1 MVENSRRSMIVGSS
15 RENIM
20 KLTLS
25 KNRQSCGAILGE
37 VMVGLLLSS
46 SLLVFTAVLWS
57 SASRDLAATR
67 NYVERQSQVHKWNL
81 PAARQAADATCI
93 ARSSASSERR

>member
-1 MVENSRRSMIVGSS
+1 MVENSRRSMIVGSK

-46 SLLVFTAVLWS
+46 FLFVFTAVLWS
-57 SASRDLAATR
+57 SANRDLADTR

-81 PAARQAADATCI
+81 PAARQGADTPCI
-93 ARSSASSERR
+93 VRSSAPSERR